1 MNHLKTLTGFYPE
14 HIKKEDKVFF
24 IPSMSYFT
32 DKEKDE
38 IQFLRLQG
46 QTSYLI

>member
-1 MNHLKTLTGFYPE
+1 M
-14 HIKKEDKVFF
+14 VFF

-38 IQFLRLQG
+38 MLGSFWEFDRN
-46 QTSYLI
+46 LIHEKYRGLVIDYEKSGEL